1 MNIKTLGK
9 NIRKA
14 RECKHL
20 TISELAELSH
30 VPAQTLGRIERG
42 DNSASVHWISQLAE
56 TLKVSISTLFN
67 EKETLHPSFHFRGDT
82 PVTLEFKKNIEKILH
97 LYGHLEDICQ
107 AKKYYSFPL
116 DIPLFTFSKENIEE
130 AASLTREV
138 LGIRYAIVYD
148 WFHLL
153 ESNGVRIIAAH
164 LPKETCGFSYA
175 NPSDRTIT
183 FFINHEETFERKL
196 FTLIHELGHVIFHQG
211 GTKYNSYLPFLS
223 EAEIETAANYF
234 ASCVLM
240 PEKTVKTTIAN
251 LGITINNWSY
261 EILLSLKSRFGV
273 STQSFLTRLFELGLI
288 YKKQYEQ
295 FEAQIFDYYK
305 IHEFAEPLPG
315 APSLQINQRIK
326 DLILIGETR
335 TLLKSEAESI
345 AEEFRKSGVVL

>member
-1 MNIKTLGK
+1 MNIKVLGK

-14 RECKHL
+14 RECKQL

-67 EKETLHPSFHFRGDT
+67 EKESLHPSFHFRGET
-82 PVTLEFKKNIEKILH
+82 PLTLEFKKNIEKILH
-97 LYGHLEDICQ
+97 FYGQLEDICQ
-107 AKKYYSFPL
+107 AKKYHSFPL

-138 LGIRYAIVYD
+138 LGIRNAVVYD

-153 ESNGVRIIAAH
+153 ESNGVRIITAT
-164 LPKETCGFSYA
+164 LPRETCGFSYA
-175 NPSDRTIT
+175 NPADRTIT

-223 EAEIETAANYF
+223 ESEIETAANYF

-240 PEKTVKTTIAN
+240 PEKAVKTAITN
-251 LGITINNWSY
+251 LGITINSWSY

-295 FEAQIFDYYK
+295 YEHQILEYYQL
-305 IHEFAEPLPG
+305 HEYAEPLPSSP
-315 APSLQINQRIK
+315 ALQVNQRIK
-326 DLILIGETR
+326 DLLLIAETR
-335 TLLKSEAESI
+335 TLLQSEAQSLAGELK
-345 AEEFRKSGVVL
+345 KSGVIL